1 MKTYLVLFL
10 TGVSVAS
17 LPCSSNASI
26 VGSFLFDVDAAS
38 DQGTEVGAT
47 GGLSFHDDGKVDV
60 TIFND
65 SANLAT
71 ITKFYFL
78 KPKNLNGDRMDLDS
92 FLNSPTTDRY
102 AVDGMDVSVAAGTG
116 ASVDLDDYFGA
127 EVAPPT
133 GNGLGKSQSGFFSF
147 QLDPLGSQ
155 TDILSYLE
163 EDETPFVF
171 VRWQEVGLN
180 GQQSAKDWAFYE
192 LDGPV
197 NPVPEPRRIALAG
210 MAVLGGLVYLRRR
223 YKKRAVPAVE
233 G

>member
-1 MKTYLVLFL
+1 
-10 TGVSVAS
+10 
-17 LPCSSNASI
+17 
-26 VGSFLFDVDAAS
+26 
-38 DQGTEVGAT
+38 
-47 GGLSFHDDGKVDV
+47 
-60 TIFND
+60 
-65 SANLAT
+65 
-71 ITKFYFL
+71 
-78 KPKNLNGDRMDLDS
+78 MDLDS
-92 FLNSPTTDRY
+92 FLSAPSSHWD
-102 AVDGMDVSVAAGTG
+102 AVDSMHTSVASGRG

-127 EVAPPT
+127 EVGSPT
-133 GNGLGKSQSGFFSF
+133 SNGLGQSQFGIFSF
-147 QLDPLGSQ
+147 QLDPFGSQ

-180 GQQSAKDWAFYE
+180 GEQSAKDWAFYE

-223 YKKRAVPAVE
+223 YKKRAVPAVVE